1 MVKSFYL
8 SGNRW
13 MLKYADGSEVETTKS
28 PINGYECIGE
38 TMGVYPFEDIPVSY
52 EVFELRPQFSKFSI
66 TIANEFI
73 SDRCPNSFFEIEF
86 PNDSFLE
93 SWWNF
98 DNGLCPI
105 RINNKWGFVNSS
117 FEIEIQPQFDFVG
130 EVHTQKRGCWRPEEF
145 VHCITWEKG
154 TCKVEID
161 GKEAFIN
168 EKGYIL
174 SKYEAAIRLKRKLTV
189 ADIIELCHEML
200 PEQWKSCPWRHPELI
215 HGIGLLAS
223 EEALNCYMSAYGEM
237 HVGKC
242 RAAIMNFPFDIL
254 TGSIE
259 IVDWGCGQGIGSATL
274 IEALQQRELLNWVK
288 KSTLVEPSP
297 NAIHRAICNIS
308 KIVNNN
314 IEIDAI
320 NKFMPTKEVVSGEIL
335 KSIGYKYSNVIH
347 VFSNILD
354 VKAIDLAEVARMV
367 ASSHGNH
374 FILCMGPKNSAA
386 YRIEQFCSVFGEQPY
401 FSQIDSV
408 RYGRTQRTGH
418 PYTCMTRCFMYNG
431 APLDLSR
438 LLSYHDS
445 DEQVFNDYD
454 IQLQWQNKL
463 MSREKARVAYRLQNI
478 LSVDDIMYI
487 DPVINEVTVD
497 FIIVRPNRGLLL
509 LNVFEENLDNCQ
521 LSKDGKEISV
531 LDKNRVVVKTYQS
544 PIELINLCQ
553 ISIKDGIEE
562 LLMSTIESSRNFG
575 LIKKVV
581 VFTANDNNKVRDF
594 FGISSDQINYT
605 YLFGNEFISKKSV
618 SQGLYTQI
626 GLINSSSYFDDAVKR
641 KIAKILSPSWH
652 SYQEGKTGVEP
663 KGAQKKLA
671 VSQKAHQKIS
681 GVAGSGKTH
690 VLAARAVNA
699 MKRTGGDVLVLT
711 FNITLANYLKYRL
724 SEIREDFS
732 WEKID
737 IYPYHQFFR
746 IRASE
751 CQLHVDYGAYDR
763 LSFFYDTPT
772 HKRYSAIFVD
782 EVQDYTTEWLR
793 IVMQNF
799 LLQNGEFVV
808 FGDPKQNVYHRPI
821 DSNGDI
827 RLGVIGGVW
836 NKELST
842 GRRFTN
848 PRLATLAT
856 TFQAKFLSNQPID
869 TISTT
874 TSLDNTLNFQIVTY
888 YNMRGSFTMENLVS
902 KLTEIINNSNNDPKD
917 FVVLASYSKLLQTID
932 SKYRETTGEET
943 EITFVS
949 TEQYERLKEL
959 HKVSDEHPASW
970 KFNRDYEALGRTR
983 KQLFTTDKRC
993 LKLSTI
999 KSFKG
1004 WESPSVIIILDDEY
1018 NTKAACR
1025 RPMEPEM
1032 MYTAITRARESLYII
1047 NIGNETYDKFFKEQ
1061 TI

>member
-1 MVKSFYL
+1 MKPLKRFVQQNNGWAFLFEDGTTEFHPELNSDISAFGKGEFFEDSGYL
-8 SGNRW
+8 SCSW
-13 MLKYADGSEVETTKS
+13 D
-28 PINGYECIGE
+28 
-38 TMGVYPFEDIPVSY
+38 FD
-52 EVFELRPQFSKFSI
+52 
-66 TIANEFI
+66 EFK
-73 SDRCPNSFFEIEF
+73 
-86 PNDSFLE
+86 
-93 SWWNF
+93 
-98 DNGLCPI
+98 LCPI
-105 RINNKWGFVNSS
+105 CQNGKWGFVNKK
-117 FEIEIQPQFDFVG
+117 FEYIIPCKYDFAGLAVKDN
-130 EVHTQKRGCWRPEEF
+130 VWIHCCTHTIYIHHYFWDAYTLSEQEF
-145 VHCITWEKG
+145 EKYPDFH
-154 TCKVEID
+154 E
-161 GKEAFIN
+161 
-168 EKGYIL
+168 
-174 SKYEAAIRLKRKLTV
+174 RLKPFCCPVLLGNKWVQIDENGNEFNFDDINSYKTV
-189 ADIIELCHEML
+189 LNQIKNVSISSIIELCHRLL
-200 PEQWKSCPWRHPELI
+200 PEHWKPCPWRHPELV

-242 RAAIMNFPFDIL
+242 RAAIMNFPFDKL

-288 KSTLVEPSP
+288 KITLVEPSP

-354 VKAIDLAEVARMV
+354 VKAIDLADIARMV

-374 FILCMGPKNSAA
+374 YILCMGPQNSAA
-386 YRIEQFCSVFGEQPY
+386 YRIDQFCSVFGNQEY
-401 FSQIDSV
+401 FSRIDSV

-418 PYTCMTRCFMYNG
+418 PYTCKTRCFKYNG
-431 APLDLSR
+431 APLDLSK
-438 LLSYHDS
+438 LSSYHDS
-445 DEQVFNDYD
+445 GEQVFNDYD
-454 IQLQWQNKL
+454 IQLQWQNGV
-463 MSREKARVAYRLQNI
+463 MSCEKARVAYRLQSI

-487 DPVINEVTVD
+487 DPVINEVAVD

-509 LNVFEENLDNCQ
+509 LNVFEENLNNCQ
-521 LSKDGKEISV
+521 SSKDGKEISV
-531 LDKNRVVVKTYQS
+531 LDGSGAVVKTYQS

-671 VSQKAHQKIS
+671 VSQNAHQKIS

-751 CQLHVDYGAYDR
+751 CQLHVDFGAYDR

-799 LLQNGEFVV
+799 LLPNGEFVV

-1004 WESPSVIIILDDEY
+1004 WESPSVIVILDDEY
-1018 NTKAACR
+1018 NAKAACR
-1025 RPMEPEM
+1025 KPMEPEM

>member
-1 MVKSFYL
+1 MKP
-8 SGNRW
+8 
-13 MLKYADGSEVETTKS
+13 LKKFSYEGESCFFTFMDGTSESLDRFPLDCEV
-28 PINGYECIGE
+28 IGE
-38 TMGVYPFEDIPVSY
+38 HQWYNHVSGVLMAYSTWDFEKYP
-52 EVFELRPQFSKFSI
+52 
-66 TIANEFI
+66 
-73 SDRCPNSFFEIEF
+73 
-86 PNDSFLE
+86 
-93 SWWNF
+93 
-98 DNGLCPI
+98 LCPI
-105 RINNKWGFVNSS
+105 KISGLWGFVNNRL
-117 FEIEIQPQFDFVG
+117 EIQIDCKFDNVG
-130 EVHTQKRGCWRPEEF
+130 VEHFLAHSQNFHEYYWNSSELNDVDENNFPFIKNDIPVAEGFCPVILKGKKYQMNQDGKLFDYKGEAIPVYEEEIKQKRTLT
-145 VHCITWEKG
+145 IT
-154 TCKVEID
+154 
-161 GKEAFIN
+161 
-168 EKGYIL
+168 
-174 SKYEAAIRLKRKLTV
+174 
-189 ADIIELCHEML
+189 DIIDLCHESL
-200 PEQWKSCPWRHPELI
+200 PNQWKSFPWKHPELI

-242 RAAIMNFPFDIL
+242 RAAIMNFPFDKL

-288 KSTLVEPSP
+288 KITLVEPSL
-297 NAIHRAICNIS
+297 NALHRAVCNIS

-320 NKFMPTKEVVSGEIL
+320 NKFMPTKDVVPGDIL
-335 KSIGYKYSNVIH
+335 TSIGYRYSNVIH

-354 VKAIDLAEVARMV
+354 VKSIDLAEVARMV

-374 FILCMGPKNSAA
+374 YILCMGPQNSAA
-386 YRIEQFCSVFGEQPY
+386 FRIEQFCSVFGDQEY
-401 FSQIDSV
+401 FSRIDSV
-408 RYGRTQRTGH
+408 RYGRTQKTGH
-418 PYTCMTRCFMYNG
+418 PYTCKTRCFKYNG
-431 APLDLSR
+431 APLDLSK
-438 LLSYHDS
+438 LSSYHDS
-445 DEQVFNDYD
+445 GEQVFNDYD
-454 IQLQWQNKL
+454 IQLQWQNGV
-463 MSREKARVAYRLQNI
+463 MSREKARVAYRLQSI

-487 DPVINEVTVD
+487 DPVINEVAVD
-497 FIIVRPNRGLLL
+497 FIIVRPNRGILL
-509 LNVFEENLDNCQ
+509 LNVFEENLDNWQ

-531 LDKNRVVVKTYQS
+531 LDENGVVAKKYQS

-581 VFTANDNNKVRDF
+581 VFTANDTNGVKEF
-594 FGISSDQINYT
+594 FGISGEQINYT
-605 YLFGNEFISKKSV
+605 YLLGNEFVSKRNI

-626 GLINSSSYFDDAVKR
+626 GLINTSSYFDDAVKR
-641 KIAKILSPSWH
+641 KIAQLLSPSWH
-652 SYQEGKTGVEP
+652 SYQEGKTGIEP
-663 KGAQKKLA
+663 KGAQREL
-671 VSQKAHQKIS
+671 VISRSTQQKIS

-724 SEIREDFS
+724 SELREDFS

-751 CQLHVDYGAYDR
+751 CQLHVDFDAYNR
-763 LSFFYDTPT
+763 LSFFDNATT
-772 HKRYSAIFVD
+772 QKRYSAIFVD

-799 LLQNGEFVV
+799 LLPDGEFVV
-808 FGDPKQNVYHRPI
+808 FGDPKQNVYHRPL

-827 RLGVIGGVW
+827 RLGVIRSEW
-836 NKELST
+836 NRQLNT

-856 TFQAKFLSNQPID
+856 TFQAQFLSNQPVD
-869 TISTT
+869 TINTAT
-874 TSLDNTLNFQIVTY
+874 GFDNTLNFQIVTY
-888 YNMRGSFTMENLVS
+888 YNMRGTFTMDNLVS
-902 KLTEIINNSNNDPKD
+902 KLTEIIKNSNNETKD

-932 SKYRETTGEET
+932 SKYREMTGEET

-1004 WESPSVIIILDDEY
+1004 WESPSVIVILDDEY
-1018 NTKAACR
+1018 NAKAACR
-1025 RPMEPEM
+1025 KPMEPEM

-1047 NIGNETYDKFFKEQ
+1047 NIANETYDTFFKEQ

>member
-1 MVKSFYL
+1 MQ
-8 SGNRW
+8 
-13 MLKYADGSEVETTKS
+13 
-28 PINGYECIGE
+28 NG
-38 TMGVYPFEDIPVSY
+38 
-52 EVFELRPQFSKFSI
+52 
-66 TIANEFI
+66 
-73 SDRCPNSFFEIEF
+73 
-86 PNDSFLE
+86 
-93 SWWNF
+93 
-98 DNGLCPI
+98 
-105 RINNKWGFVNSS
+105 KWGFVNKK
-117 FEIEIQPQFDFVG
+117 FEYIIPCKYDFAGLAVKDKVWIHCCTHTIYIHHYFWDAYTLLEQEIEKYPDFH
-130 EVHTQKRGCWRPEEF
+130 E
-145 VHCITWEKG
+145 
-154 TCKVEID
+154 
-161 GKEAFIN
+161 
-168 EKGYIL
+168 
-174 SKYEAAIRLKRKLTV
+174 RLKPFCCPVLLGNKWVQIDENGNEFNFDDINTYKTDLNRIKNLNISS
-189 ADIIELCHEML
+189 IIELCHELL
-200 PEQWKSCPWRHPELI
+200 PEQWRPCPWKHPELI

-223 EEALNCYMSAYGEM
+223 EEALDCYMSAYGEM

-242 RAAIMNFPFDIL
+242 RAAIMNFPYDKL

-288 KSTLVEPSP
+288 KITLVEPSP
-297 NAIHRAICNIS
+297 NALHRAVCNIS
-308 KIVNNN
+308 MIVNNN

-320 NKFMPTKEVVSGEIL
+320 NKYMPTKEVVPGEIL

-374 FILCMGPKNSAA
+374 YILCMGPKNSAA
-386 YRIEQFCSVFGEQPY
+386 YRIEQFCSVFGNQEY
-401 FSQIDSV
+401 FSCIDSV
-408 RYGRTQRTGH
+408 RYGRTQRTGRI
-418 PYTCMTRCFMYNG
+418 YTCTTRCFKYNG
-431 APLDLSR
+431 APLDLSK
-438 LLSYHDS
+438 LSSYHDS
-445 DEQVFNDYD
+445 GEQVFNDYD
-454 IQLQWQNKL
+454 IQLQWQNGV

-478 LSVDDIMYI
+478 LSVDDIIYI
-487 DPVINEVTVD
+487 DPVINEVAVD

-531 LDKNRVVVKTYQS
+531 IDDNGVATKTYQS
-544 PIELINLCQ
+544 PIELINVCQ
-553 ISIKDGIEE
+553 TSIKDGIEE

-594 FGISSDQINYT
+594 FGISSEQINYT
-605 YLFGNEFISKKSV
+605 YLFGNEFISKKNV
-618 SQGLYTQI
+618 SQELYTQI
-626 GLINSSSYFDDAVKR
+626 GLINTSSYFDDVVKR

-652 SYQEGKTGVEP
+652 SYQEGKTGIEP
-663 KGAQKKLA
+663 KGAQREL
-671 VSQKAHQKIS
+671 VISRSTQQKIS

-711 FNITLANYLKYRL
+711 FNITLANYIKYRL

-751 CQLHVDYGAYDR
+751 CQLHVDFGAYDR
-763 LSFFYDTPT
+763 LSFFDDTPT

-856 TFQAKFLSNQPID
+856 TFQAKFLSKQPVD

-874 TSLDNTLNFQIVTY
+874 TGFDNTLNFQIVTY
-888 YNMRGSFTMENLVS
+888 YNMRDSFTMENLVS

-970 KFNRDYEALGRTR
+970 KINRDYEALGRTR

-993 LKLSTI
+993 LKFSTI

-1018 NTKAACR
+1018 NAKAACR

-1047 NIGNETYDKFFKEQ
+1047 NIGNDTYDKFFKEQ

>member
-1 MVKSFYL
+1 MSEYGEKL
-8 SGNRW
+8 S
-13 MLKYADGSEVETTKS
+13 
-28 PINGYECIGE
+28 
-38 TMGVYPFEDIPVSY
+38 
-52 EVFELRPQFSKFSI
+52 FSKCR
-66 TIANEFI
+66 N
-73 SDRCPNSFFEIEF
+73 
-86 PNDSFLE
+86 
-93 SWWNF
+93 
-98 DNGLCPI
+98 
-105 RINNKWGFVNSS
+105 IN
-117 FEIEIQPQFDFVG
+117 
-130 EVHTQKRGCWRPEEF
+130 
-145 VHCITWEKG
+145 
-154 TCKVEID
+154 
-161 GKEAFIN
+161 
-168 EKGYIL
+168 
-174 SKYEAAIRLKRKLTV
+174 
-189 ADIIELCHEML
+189 DIIEWCHGQL
-200 PEQWKSCPWRHPELI
+200 PELWKSCPWKHPELI

-242 RAAIMNFPFDIL
+242 RAAMMNFPFDKL

-274 IEALQQRELLNWVK
+274 IETLQQRDFLSWVK
-288 KSTLVEPSP
+288 RITLVEPSQ
-297 NAIHRAICNIS
+297 NALQRAVCNIS
-308 KIVNNN
+308 MVVNNN

-320 NKFMPTKEVVSGEIL
+320 NKFMPTDESVPGEIL
-335 KSIGYKYSNVIH
+335 TSIGYRYSNVIH
-347 VFSNILD
+347 IFSNILD
-354 VKAIDLAEVARMV
+354 VKAIDLVAVARMV

-374 FILCMGPKNSAA
+374 FILCLGPKNGAA
-386 YRIEQFCSVFGEQPY
+386 YRIEQFCSVFGEQEF

-408 RYGRTQRTGH
+408 RYGRTTRTGH
-418 PYTCMTRCFMYNG
+418 PYTCFTRCFAYNG
-431 APLDLSR
+431 SPLDFSR
-438 LLSYHDS
+438 LSSFKDSGQGSY
-445 DEQVFNDYD
+445 NDYD
-454 IQLQWQNKL
+454 LRLQIQNNVFSPQKG
-463 MSREKARVAYRLQNI
+463 RVAFRLQNI

-487 DPVINEVTVD
+487 DPVVNEVAVD
-497 FIIVRPNRGLLL
+497 FIIVRPNKGVLLVNL
-509 LNVFEENLDNCQ
+509 FEHNLNDCT
-521 LSKDGKEISV
+521 LSEDEKEITFEK
-531 LDKNRVVVKTYQS
+531 LEDQIGKITYQS
-544 PIELINLCQ
+544 PIDLISLCQ
-553 ISIKDGIEE
+553 TSIKDGIEE
-562 LLMSTIESSRNFG
+562 LLMSTIESAKNFG

-581 VFTANDNNKVRDF
+581 IFTENSTDEVKAF
-594 FGISSDQINYT
+594 FDAKKDYINYT
-605 YLFGNEFISKKSV
+605 YLYGSEFITDKEVSKK
-618 SQGLYTQI
+618 LYDKI
-626 GLINSSSYFDDAVKR
+626 GFLYNSPFFDDVVKR
-641 KIAKILSPSWH
+641 KLASIISPSWH
-652 SYQEGKTGVEP
+652 SYQEGKPGIEP
-663 KGAQKKLA
+663 KGAQKKLV
-671 VSQKAHQKIS
+671 VSQNAHQKIS

-711 FNITLANYLKYRL
+711 FNITLANYLKFRL

-751 CQLHVDYGAYDR
+751 CQLHVDFGAYDR
-763 LSFFYDTPT
+763 LSFFEDASIQK
-772 HKRYSAIFVD
+772 HYSAIFVD

-799 LLQNGEFVV
+799 LLPNGEFVV

-856 TFQAKFLSNQPID
+856 TFQAKFLSNQPVD

-874 TSLDNTLNFQIVTY
+874 TGFNNTLNFQIVTY
-888 YNMRGSFTMENLVS
+888 FNMRGSFTMENLVS

-932 SKYRETTGEET
+932 SKYRETTGEKT

-1018 NTKAACR
+1018 NAKAACR
-1025 RPMEPEM
+1025 KPMEPEM

-1047 NIGNETYDKFFKEQ
+1047 NIGNETYDKFFIEQ

>member
-1 MVKSFYL
+1 MKPLKRFVQQNNGWAFLFEDGTTEFHPELNSDISAFGKGEFFEDSGYL
-8 SGNRW
+8 SCSW
-13 MLKYADGSEVETTKS
+13 D
-28 PINGYECIGE
+28 
-38 TMGVYPFEDIPVSY
+38 FD
-52 EVFELRPQFSKFSI
+52 
-66 TIANEFI
+66 EFK
-73 SDRCPNSFFEIEF
+73 
-86 PNDSFLE
+86 
-93 SWWNF
+93 
-98 DNGLCPI
+98 LCPI
-105 RINNKWGFVNSS
+105 CQNGKWGFVNKK
-117 FEIEIQPQFDFVG
+117 FEYIIPCKYDFAGLAVKDN
-130 EVHTQKRGCWRPEEF
+130 VWIHCCTHTIYIHHYFWDAYTLSEQEF
-145 VHCITWEKG
+145 EKYPDFH
-154 TCKVEID
+154 E
-161 GKEAFIN
+161 
-168 EKGYIL
+168 
-174 SKYEAAIRLKRKLTV
+174 RLKPFCCPVLLGNKWVQIDENGNEFNFDDINSYKTV
-189 ADIIELCHEML
+189 LNQIKNVSISSIIELCHRLL
-200 PEQWKSCPWRHPELI
+200 PEHWKPCPWRHPELV

-242 RAAIMNFPFDIL
+242 RAAIMNFPFDKL

-288 KSTLVEPSP
+288 KITLVEPSP

-354 VKAIDLAEVARMV
+354 VKAIDLADIARMV

-374 FILCMGPKNSAA
+374 YILCMGPQNSAA
-386 YRIEQFCSVFGEQPY
+386 YRIDQFCSVFGNQEY
-401 FSQIDSV
+401 FSRIDSV
-408 RYGRTQRTGH
+408 KYGRTQRTGH
-418 PYTCMTRCFMYNG
+418 PYTCKTRCFKYNG
-431 APLDLSR
+431 APLDLSK
-438 LLSYHDS
+438 LSSYYDS
-445 DEQVFNDYD
+445 GEQVFNDYD
-454 IQLQWQNKL
+454 IQLQWQNGV
-463 MSREKARVAYRLQNI
+463 MSCEKARVAYRLQSI
-478 LSVDDIMYI
+478 LFVDDIMYI
-487 DPVINEVTVD
+487 DPVINEVAVD

-509 LNVFEENLDNCQ
+509 LNVFEENLNNCQ
-521 LSKDGKEISV
+521 SSKDGKEISV
-531 LDKNRVVVKTYQS
+531 LDGSGAVVKTYQS

-671 VSQKAHQKIS
+671 VSQNAHQKIS

-751 CQLHVDYGAYDR
+751 CQLHVDFGAYDR

-799 LLQNGEFVV
+799 LLPNGEFVV

-888 YNMRGSFTMENLVS
+888 YNIRGSFTMENLVS

-1004 WESPSVIIILDDEY
+1004 WESPSVIVILDDEY
-1018 NTKAACR
+1018 NAKAACR
-1025 RPMEPEM
+1025 KPMEPEM

>member
-1 MVKSFYL
+1 MS
-8 SGNRW
+8 
-13 MLKYADGSEVETTKS
+13 KYAEY
-28 PINGYECIGE
+28 IN
-38 TMGVYPFEDIPVSY
+38 
-52 EVFELRPQFSKFSI
+52 R
-66 TIANEFI
+66 
-73 SDRCPNSFFEIEF
+73 
-86 PNDSFLE
+86 
-93 SWWNF
+93 
-98 DNGLCPI
+98 
-105 RINNKWGFVNSS
+105 SS
-117 FEIEIQPQFDFVG
+117 C
-130 EVHTQKRGCWRPEEF
+130 RS
-145 VHCITWEKG
+145 
-154 TCKVEID
+154 
-161 GKEAFIN
+161 IN
-168 EKGYIL
+168 E
-174 SKYEAAIRLKRKLTV
+174 
-189 ADIIELCHEML
+189 IIDLCHEMI
-200 PEQWKSCPWRHPELI
+200 PEQWKSCPWRYPELI

-223 EEALNCYMSAYGEM
+223 EDALNCYMSAYGEM
-237 HVGKC
+237 HVSKC
-242 RAAIMNFPFDIL
+242 RATIMNFPFDKL

-288 KSTLVEPSP
+288 KITLVEPSP

-386 YRIEQFCSVFGEQPY
+386 YRIEQFCSVFGDQEY
-401 FSQIDSV
+401 FSRIDSV

-418 PYTCMTRCFMYNG
+418 IFTCMTRCFIYNG

-438 LLSYHDS
+438 LSLYHDS
-445 DEQVFNDYD
+445 GEQVFNDYD
-454 IQLQWQNKL
+454 IQLQWQNGVI
-463 MSREKARVAYRLQNI
+463 SREKARIAYRLQNI

-487 DPVINEVTVD
+487 DPVINEVAVD

-509 LNVFEENLDNCQ
+509 LNVFEENLDNCH
-521 LSKDGKEISV
+521 
-531 LDKNRVVVKTYQS
+531 LDENGVVVKTYQS

-562 LLMSTIESSRNFG
+562 LLISTIESRRNFG

-581 VFTANDNNKVRDF
+581 VFTANDNNKVKDF
-594 FGISSDQINYT
+594 FGISGEHVNYT
-605 YLFGNEFISKKSV
+605 YLFGDEFVSRKEV

-626 GLINSSSYFDDAVKR
+626 GLLNTSTYFDDAVKR

-652 SYQEGKTGVEP
+652 SYQEGKTGNEP
-663 KGAQKKLA
+663 KGAQREL
-671 VSQKAHQKIS
+671 VISRITQQKIS

-690 VLAARAVNA
+690 VLVARAVNA

-724 SEIREDFS
+724 SELREDFS

-751 CQLHVDYGAYDR
+751 CQLHVDFGAYDR
-763 LSFFYDTPT
+763 LSFFEGATS

-799 LLQNGEFVV
+799 LLPDGEFVV

-827 RLGVIGGVW
+827 RLGVIRSEW
-836 NKELST
+836 NRQLST

-856 TFQAKFLSNQPID
+856 TFQTLFLSNQPVD
-869 TISTT
+869 TINTAT
-874 TSLDNTLNFQIVTY
+874 GFENTLNFQIVSY
-888 YNMRGSFTMENLVS
+888 YNMIGAFTIEKLVS
-902 KLTEIINNSNNDPKD
+902 KIIEIFKNSNNDPKN

-932 SKYRETTGEET
+932 SKYRETTGEKT

-959 HKVSDEHPASW
+959 HNVSDEHPASW

-1018 NTKAACR
+1018 NAKAACR
-1025 RPMEPEM
+1025 KPMEPEM

>member
-1 MVKSFYL
+1 MKPLKRFVQQNNGWAFLFEDGTTEFHPELNSDISAFGKGEFFEDSGYL
-8 SGNRW
+8 SCSW
-13 MLKYADGSEVETTKS
+13 D
-28 PINGYECIGE
+28 
-38 TMGVYPFEDIPVSY
+38 FD
-52 EVFELRPQFSKFSI
+52 
-66 TIANEFI
+66 EFK
-73 SDRCPNSFFEIEF
+73 
-86 PNDSFLE
+86 
-93 SWWNF
+93 
-98 DNGLCPI
+98 LCPI
-105 RINNKWGFVNSS
+105 CQNGKWGFVNKK
-117 FEIEIQPQFDFVG
+117 FEYIIPCKYDFAGLAVKDN
-130 EVHTQKRGCWRPEEF
+130 VWIHCCTHTIYIHHYFWDAYTLSEQEF
-145 VHCITWEKG
+145 EKYPDFH
-154 TCKVEID
+154 E
-161 GKEAFIN
+161 
-168 EKGYIL
+168 
-174 SKYEAAIRLKRKLTV
+174 RLKPFCCPVLLGNKWVQIDENGNEFNFDDINSYKTV
-189 ADIIELCHEML
+189 LNQIKNVSISSIIELCHRLL
-200 PEQWKSCPWRHPELI
+200 PEHWKPCPWRHPELV

-242 RAAIMNFPFDIL
+242 RAAIMNFPFDKL

-288 KSTLVEPSP
+288 KITLVEPSP

-354 VKAIDLAEVARMV
+354 VKAIDLADIARMV

-374 FILCMGPKNSAA
+374 YIICMGPQNSAA
-386 YRIEQFCSVFGEQPY
+386 YRIDQFCSVFGNQEY
-401 FSQIDSV
+401 FSRIDSV

-418 PYTCMTRCFMYNG
+418 PYTCKTRCFKYNG
-431 APLDLSR
+431 APLDLSK
-438 LLSYHDS
+438 LSSYHDS
-445 DEQVFNDYD
+445 GEQVFNDYD
-454 IQLQWQNKL
+454 IQLQWQNGV
-463 MSREKARVAYRLQNI
+463 MSREKARVAYRLQSI
-478 LSVDDIMYI
+478 LSVDDILYI
-487 DPVINEVTVD
+487 DPVINEVAVD

-509 LNVFEENLDNCQ
+509 LNVFEDNLDYCQ

-531 LDKNRVVVKTYQS
+531 IDDNRVATKTYQS
-544 PIELINLCQ
+544 PIELISLCQ
-553 ISIKDGIEE
+553 TSIKDGIEE

-581 VFTANDNNKVRDF
+581 IFTANDNNRVRDF
-594 FGISSDQINYT
+594 FGISDEHINYT
-605 YLFGNEFISKKSV
+605 YLLGNEFVSKKDV
-618 SQGLYTQI
+618 SQGLYIQI
-626 GLINSSSYFDDAVKR
+626 GLINTSSYFDDAVKR
-641 KIAKILSPSWH
+641 KIAKLLSPSWH
-652 SYQEGKTGVEP
+652 SYQEGKTGIEP
-663 KGAQKKLA
+663 KGAQRELVISK
-671 VSQKAHQKIS
+671 STQQKIS

-751 CQLHVDYGAYDR
+751 CQLHVDLGAYNR
-763 LSFFYDTPT
+763 ISFFENATI

-799 LLQNGEFVV
+799 LLPDGEFVV

-827 RLGVIGGVW
+827 RLGVIRSEW
-836 NKELST
+836 NRQLST

-848 PRLATLAT
+848 PRLALLAT
-856 TFQAKFLSNQPID
+856 SFQAKFLSNQPVD

-874 TSLDNTLNFQIVTY
+874 TGFDNTLNFQIVTY
-888 YNMRGSFTMENLVS
+888 YNMRSSFTMDNLIS
-902 KLTEIINNSNNDPKD
+902 KLKEIMTNSNNDPKD
-917 FVVLASYSKLLQTID
+917 FVILASYSKLLQTID

-949 TEQYERLKEL
+949 KEQYERLKEL

-1018 NTKAACR
+1018 NAKAACR

-1061 TI
+1061 AT

>member
-1 MVKSFYL
+1 MKPLKRFVQQNNGWAFLFEDGTTEFHPELNLDISAFGKGEFFEDSGYL
-8 SGNRW
+8 SCSW
-13 MLKYADGSEVETTKS
+13 D
-28 PINGYECIGE
+28 
-38 TMGVYPFEDIPVSY
+38 FD
-52 EVFELRPQFSKFSI
+52 
-66 TIANEFI
+66 EFK
-73 SDRCPNSFFEIEF
+73 
-86 PNDSFLE
+86 
-93 SWWNF
+93 
-98 DNGLCPI
+98 LCPI
-105 RINNKWGFVNSS
+105 CQNGKWGFVNKK
-117 FEIEIQPQFDFVG
+117 FEYIIPCKYDFAGLAVKDN
-130 EVHTQKRGCWRPEEF
+130 VWIHCCTHTIYIHHYFWDAYTLSEQEF
-145 VHCITWEKG
+145 EKYPDFH
-154 TCKVEID
+154 E
-161 GKEAFIN
+161 
-168 EKGYIL
+168 
-174 SKYEAAIRLKRKLTV
+174 RLKPFCCPVLLGNKWVQIDENGNEFNFDDINSYKTALNQIKSV
-189 ADIIELCHEML
+189 SISSIIELCHRLL
-200 PEQWKSCPWRHPELI
+200 PEHWNPCPWRHPELI

-242 RAAIMNFPFDIL
+242 RAAIMNFPFDKL

-288 KSTLVEPSP
+288 KITLVEPSP

-354 VKAIDLAEVARMV
+354 VKAIDLADIARMV

-374 FILCMGPKNSAA
+374 YILCMGPQNSAA
-386 YRIEQFCSVFGEQPY
+386 YRIDQFCSVFGNQEY
-401 FSQIDSV
+401 FSRIDSV

-418 PYTCMTRCFMYNG
+418 PYTCKTRCFKYNG
-431 APLDLSR
+431 APLDLSK
-438 LLSYHDS
+438 LSSYHDS
-445 DEQVFNDYD
+445 GEQVFNDYD
-454 IQLQWQNKL
+454 IQLQWQNGV
-463 MSREKARVAYRLQNI
+463 MSCEKARVAYRLQSI

-487 DPVINEVTVD
+487 DPVINEVAVD

-509 LNVFEENLDNCQ
+509 LNVFEENLNNCQ
-521 LSKDGKEISV
+521 SSKDGKEISV
-531 LDKNRVVVKTYQS
+531 LDGSGAVVKTYQS

-671 VSQKAHQKIS
+671 VSQNAHQKIS

-746 IRASE
+746 IRASG
-751 CQLHVDYGAYDR
+751 CQLHVDFGAYDR

-799 LLQNGEFVV
+799 LLPNGEFVV

-1004 WESPSVIIILDDEY
+1004 WESPSVIVILDDEY
-1018 NTKAACR
+1018 NAKAACR
-1025 RPMEPEM
+1025 KPMEPEM

>member
-1 MVKSFYL
+1 MKPLKRFVQQNNGWAFLFEDGTTEFHPELNSDISAFGKGEFFEDSGYL
-8 SGNRW
+8 SCSW
-13 MLKYADGSEVETTKS
+13 D
-28 PINGYECIGE
+28 
-38 TMGVYPFEDIPVSY
+38 FD
-52 EVFELRPQFSKFSI
+52 
-66 TIANEFI
+66 EFK
-73 SDRCPNSFFEIEF
+73 
-86 PNDSFLE
+86 
-93 SWWNF
+93 
-98 DNGLCPI
+98 LCPI
-105 RINNKWGFVNSS
+105 CQNGKWGFVNKK
-117 FEIEIQPQFDFVG
+117 FEYIIPCKYDFAGLAVKDN
-130 EVHTQKRGCWRPEEF
+130 VWIHCCTHTIYIHHYFW
-145 VHCITWEKG
+145 
-154 TCKVEID
+154 D
-161 GKEAFIN
+161 A
-168 EKGYIL
+168 YIL
-174 SKYEAAIRLKRKLTV
+174 SEQEFEKYPDFHERLKPFCCPVLLGNKWVQIDENGNEFNFDDINSYKTALNQIKNV
-189 ADIIELCHEML
+189 SISSIIELCHRLL
-200 PEQWKSCPWRHPELI
+200 PEHWKPCPWRHPELV

-242 RAAIMNFPFDIL
+242 RAAIMNFPFDKL

-288 KSTLVEPSP
+288 KITLVEPSP

-320 NKFMPTKEVVSGEIL
+320 NKFMPTKEDVPGEIL

-386 YRIEQFCSVFGEQPY
+386 YRIEQFCSVFGEQDY

-408 RYGRTQRTGH
+408 RYGRTTRTGH

-431 APLDLSR
+431 APLDLSK
-438 LLSYHDS
+438 LSSYHDS
-445 DEQVFNDYD
+445 GEQVFNDYD
-454 IQLQWQNKL
+454 IQLQWQNGV
-463 MSREKARVAYRLQNI
+463 MSREKARVAYRLQSI

-487 DPVINEVTVD
+487 DPVINEVAVD
-497 FIIVRPNRGLLL
+497 FIIVRPNRGMLL
-509 LNVFEENLDNCQ
+509 LNVFEDNLNNCQ
-521 LSKDGKEISV
+521 SSKDGKEISV
-531 LDKNRVVVKTYQS
+531 LDGSGAVVKTYQS

-562 LLMSTIESSRNFG
+562 LLVSTIESSKNFG

-581 VFTANDNNKVRDF
+581 VFTANDNNKIREF
-594 FGISSDQINYT
+594 FGISSEQINYT
-605 YLFGNEFISKKSV
+605 YLFGNEFFSKKV
-618 SQGLYTQI
+618 ISQGLYTQI
-626 GLINSSSYFDDAVKR
+626 GLINTSSYFDDAVKR

-652 SYQEGKTGVEP
+652 SYQEGKAGIEP
-663 KGAQKKLA
+663 KGAQKKLV
-671 VSQKAHQKIS
+671 VSQSAHQKIS

-751 CQLHVDYGAYDR
+751 CQLHVDFGAYDR
-763 LSFFYDTPT
+763 LSFFEDASIQK
-772 HKRYSAIFVD
+772 HYSAIFVD

-799 LLQNGEFVV
+799 LLPNGEFVV

-874 TSLDNTLNFQIVTY
+874 TGFDNTLNFQIVTY
-888 YNMRGSFTMENLVS
+888 YNMRGSFTMDNLVS
-902 KLTEIINNSNNDPKD
+902 KLIEIINNSNNDPKD

-932 SKYRETTGEET
+932 SKYRETTEEET

-949 TEQYERLKEL
+949 SEQYERLKEL

-1018 NTKAACR
+1018 NAKDACR
-1025 RPMEPEM
+1025 KPMEPEM
-1032 MYTAITRARESLYII
+1032 MYSAITRARESLYIV

>member
-1 MVKSFYL
+1 MKPLKRFVQQNNGWAFLFEDGTTEFHPELNSDISAFGKGEFFEDSGYL
-8 SGNRW
+8 SCSW
-13 MLKYADGSEVETTKS
+13 D
-28 PINGYECIGE
+28 
-38 TMGVYPFEDIPVSY
+38 FD
-52 EVFELRPQFSKFSI
+52 
-66 TIANEFI
+66 EFK
-73 SDRCPNSFFEIEF
+73 
-86 PNDSFLE
+86 
-93 SWWNF
+93 
-98 DNGLCPI
+98 LCPI
-105 RINNKWGFVNSS
+105 CQNGKWGFVNKK
-117 FEIEIQPQFDFVG
+117 FEYIIPCKYDFAGLAVKDN
-130 EVHTQKRGCWRPEEF
+130 VWIHCCTHTIYIHHYFWDAYTLSEQEF
-145 VHCITWEKG
+145 EKYPDFH
-154 TCKVEID
+154 E
-161 GKEAFIN
+161 
-168 EKGYIL
+168 
-174 SKYEAAIRLKRKLTV
+174 RLKPFCCPVLLGNKWVQIDENGNEFNFDDINSYKTV
-189 ADIIELCHEML
+189 LNQIKNVSISSIIELCHRLL
-200 PEQWKSCPWRHPELI
+200 PEHWKPCPWRHPELV

-242 RAAIMNFPFDIL
+242 RAAIMNFPFDKL

-288 KSTLVEPSP
+288 KITLVEPSP

-354 VKAIDLAEVARMV
+354 VKAIDLADIARMV

-374 FILCMGPKNSAA
+374 YILCMGPQNSAA
-386 YRIEQFCSVFGEQPY
+386 YRIDQFCSVFGNQEY
-401 FSQIDSV
+401 FSRIDSV

-418 PYTCMTRCFMYNG
+418 PYTCKTRCFKYNG
-431 APLDLSR
+431 APLDLSK
-438 LLSYHDS
+438 LSSYHDS
-445 DEQVFNDYD
+445 GEQVFNDYD
-454 IQLQWQNKL
+454 IQLQWQNGV
-463 MSREKARVAYRLQNI
+463 MSCEKARVAYRLQSI

-487 DPVINEVTVD
+487 DPVINEVAVD

-509 LNVFEENLDNCQ
+509 LNVFEENLNNCQ
-521 LSKDGKEISV
+521 SSKDGKEISV
-531 LDKNRVVVKTYQS
+531 MDGSGAVVKTYQS

-671 VSQKAHQKIS
+671 VSQNAHQKIS

-751 CQLHVDYGAYDR
+751 CQLHVDFGAYDR

-799 LLQNGEFVV
+799 LLPNGEFVV

-1004 WESPSVIIILDDEY
+1004 WESPSVIVILDDEY
-1018 NTKAACR
+1018 NAKAACR
-1025 RPMEPEM
+1025 KPMEPEM

>member
-1 MVKSFYL
+1 MKPLKRFVQQNNGWAFLFEDGTTEFHPELNSDISAFGKGEFFEDSGYL
-8 SGNRW
+8 SCSW
-13 MLKYADGSEVETTKS
+13 D
-28 PINGYECIGE
+28 
-38 TMGVYPFEDIPVSY
+38 FD
-52 EVFELRPQFSKFSI
+52 
-66 TIANEFI
+66 EFK
-73 SDRCPNSFFEIEF
+73 
-86 PNDSFLE
+86 
-93 SWWNF
+93 
-98 DNGLCPI
+98 LCPI
-105 RINNKWGFVNSS
+105 CQNGKWGFVNKK
-117 FEIEIQPQFDFVG
+117 FEYIIPCKYDFAGLAVKDN
-130 EVHTQKRGCWRPEEF
+130 VWIHCCTHTIYIHHYFWDAYTLSEQEF
-145 VHCITWEKG
+145 EKYPDFH
-154 TCKVEID
+154 E
-161 GKEAFIN
+161 
-168 EKGYIL
+168 
-174 SKYEAAIRLKRKLTV
+174 RLKPFCCPVLLGNKWVQIDENGNEFNFDDINSYKTV
-189 ADIIELCHEML
+189 LNQIKNVSISSIIELCHRLL
-200 PEQWKSCPWRHPELI
+200 PEHWKPCPWRHPELV

-242 RAAIMNFPFDIL
+242 RAAIMNFPFDKL

-288 KSTLVEPSP
+288 KITLVEPSP

-354 VKAIDLAEVARMV
+354 VKAIDLADIARMV

-374 FILCMGPKNSAA
+374 YILCMGPQNSAA
-386 YRIEQFCSVFGEQPY
+386 YRIDQFCSVFGNQEY
-401 FSQIDSV
+401 FSRIDSV

-418 PYTCMTRCFMYNG
+418 PYTCKTRCFKYNG
-431 APLDLSR
+431 APLDLSK
-438 LLSYHDS
+438 LSSYHDS
-445 DEQVFNDYD
+445 GEQVFNDYD
-454 IQLQWQNKL
+454 IQLQWQNGV
-463 MSREKARVAYRLQNI
+463 MSCEKARVAYRLQSI

-487 DPVINEVTVD
+487 DPVINEVAVD

-509 LNVFEENLDNCQ
+509 LNVFEENLNNCQ
-521 LSKDGKEISV
+521 SSKDGKEISV
-531 LDKNRVVVKTYQS
+531 LDGSGAVVKTYQS

-594 FGISSDQINYT
+594 YGISSDQINYT

-671 VSQKAHQKIS
+671 VSQNAHQKIS

-732 WEKID
+732 WEEID

-751 CQLHVDYGAYDR
+751 CQLHVDFGAYDR

-799 LLQNGEFVV
+799 LLPNGEFVV

-869 TISTT
+869 TICTT

-1004 WESPSVIIILDDEY
+1004 WESPSVIVILDDEY
-1018 NTKAACR
+1018 NAKAACR
-1025 RPMEPEM
+1025 KPMEPEM

>member
-1 MVKSFYL
+1 MERNDNWKIKMS
-8 SGNRW
+8 
-13 MLKYADGSEVETTKS
+13 KYADYL
-28 PINGYECIGE
+28 N
-38 TMGVYPFEDIPVSY
+38 
-52 EVFELRPQFSKFSI
+52 R
-66 TIANEFI
+66 
-73 SDRCPNSFFEIEF
+73 
-86 PNDSFLE
+86 
-93 SWWNF
+93 
-98 DNGLCPI
+98 
-105 RINNKWGFVNSS
+105 SS
-117 FEIEIQPQFDFVG
+117 C
-130 EVHTQKRGCWRPEEF
+130 RS
-145 VHCITWEKG
+145 
-154 TCKVEID
+154 
-161 GKEAFIN
+161 IN
-168 EKGYIL
+168 E
-174 SKYEAAIRLKRKLTV
+174 
-189 ADIIELCHEML
+189 IIDLCHEML
-200 PEQWKSCPWRHPELI
+200 PEQWKACPWRHPELI

-242 RAAIMNFPFDIL
+242 RAAIMNFPFDKL

-274 IEALQQRELLNWVK
+274 IVALQQRELLNWVK
-288 KSTLVEPSP
+288 KITLVEPSP
-297 NAIHRAICNIS
+297 NALHRAVCNIS
-308 KIVNNN
+308 MIVNNN

-335 KSIGYKYSNVIH
+335 ASIGYRYSNVIH

-354 VKAIDLAEVARMV
+354 VKAIDLAEMARMV

-386 YRIEQFCSVFGEQPY
+386 YRIEKFCSVFGEQPY

-445 DEQVFNDYD
+445 GEQVFNDYD
-454 IQLQWQNKL
+454 IQLQWQNKV

-487 DPVINEVTVD
+487 DPVINEVAVD

-509 LNVFEENLDNCQ
+509 LNVFEENLNDCQ

-531 LDKNRVVVKTYQS
+531 IDENGVVVKTYQS

-581 VFTANDNNKVRDF
+581 VFTANDNNKVRNF
-594 FGISSDQINYT
+594 FGISSEQINYT
-605 YLFGNEFISKKSV
+605 YLFGNEFVSKNSV
-618 SQGLYTQI
+618 SQGLYIQI
-626 GLINSSSYFDDAVKR
+626 GLTNTSSYFDDVVKR

-652 SYQEGKTGVEP
+652 SYQEGKTGIEP
-663 KGAQKKLA
+663 KGAQREL
-671 VSQKAHQKIS
+671 VISRSTQQKIS

-690 VLAARAVNA
+690 VLASRAVNA

-711 FNITLANYLKYRL
+711 FNITLSNYLKYRL

-751 CQLHVDYGAYDR
+751 CQLHVDFGAYDR
-763 LSFFYDTPT
+763 LSFFEDATI

-799 LLQNGEFVV
+799 LLPNGEFVV

-827 RLGVIGGVW
+827 RLGVIRSEW
-836 NKELST
+836 NRQLST

-856 TFQAKFLSNQPID
+856 TFQTKFLSNQPVD
-869 TISTT
+869 TINKATGF
-874 TSLDNTLNFQIVTY
+874 DNTLNFQIVTY
-888 YNMRGSFTMENLVS
+888 YNMRGSFSMENLVS

-1018 NTKAACR
+1018 NAKAACR

>member
-1 MVKSFYL
+1 M
-8 SGNRW
+8 
-13 MLKYADGSEVETTKS
+13 SEYGDRLNHS
-28 PINGYECIGE
+28 QCRNIN
-38 TMGVYPFEDIPVSY
+38 
-52 EVFELRPQFSKFSI
+52 
-66 TIANEFI
+66 
-73 SDRCPNSFFEIEF
+73 
-86 PNDSFLE
+86 
-93 SWWNF
+93 
-98 DNGLCPI
+98 
-105 RINNKWGFVNSS
+105 
-117 FEIEIQPQFDFVG
+117 
-130 EVHTQKRGCWRPEEF
+130 
-145 VHCITWEKG
+145 
-154 TCKVEID
+154 
-161 GKEAFIN
+161 
-168 EKGYIL
+168 
-174 SKYEAAIRLKRKLTV
+174 
-189 ADIIELCHEML
+189 DIIEWCHKLL

-223 EEALNCYMSAYGEM
+223 EEALNCYMSAYGDM

-242 RAAIMNFPFDIL
+242 RAAIMNFPLNKL

-274 IEALQQRELLNWVK
+274 IEALQQRNLLNWVK
-288 KSTLVEPSP
+288 KITLVEPSS
-297 NAIHRAICNIS
+297 NALQRAVCNIS

-320 NKFMPTKEVVSGEIL
+320 NKFMPTSETVPGEIL
-335 KSIGYKYSNVIH
+335 TSIGYRYSNVIH
-347 VFSNILD
+347 IFSNILD
-354 VKAIDLAEVARMV
+354 VKSIDLAMVARMV

-374 FILCMGPKNSAA
+374 FVLCMGPQNSAA
-386 YRIEQFCSVFGEQPY
+386 FRIEQFCSVFCEQDY
-401 FSQIDSV
+401 FSRIDSV

-418 PYTCMTRCFMYNG
+418 PYTCKTRCFIYNG

-438 LLSYHDS
+438 LSFYHDS
-445 DEQVFNDYD
+445 GEEVFNDYD
-454 IQLQWQNKL
+454 IQLQWQNKV

-478 LSVDDIMYI
+478 MSVDDIMYI
-487 DPVINEVTVD
+487 DPVINEVAVD
-497 FIIVRPNRGLLL
+497 FIILRPNKGLLL
-509 LNVFEENLDNCQ
+509 LNVFEENLNVCQ
-521 LSKDGKEISV
+521 LTKDGKEITV
-531 LDKNRVVVKTYQS
+531 LDESEKPAKTYQS

-553 ISIKDGIEE
+553 TSIKDGIEE

-581 VFTANDNNKVRDF
+581 VFTSNDNNKVKDF
-594 FGISSDQINYT
+594 FGISGEHVNYT
-605 YLFGNEFISKKSV
+605 YLYGSEFISNKII
-618 SQGLYTQI
+618 SQGLYNQI
-626 GLINSSSYFDDAVKR
+626 GLTNTSSYFDDVVKH

-652 SYQEGKTGVEP
+652 SYQEGKAGIEP
-663 KGAQKKLA
+663 KGAQRELA
-671 VSQKAHQKIS
+671 ISRSTQQKIS

-690 VLAARAVNA
+690 VLATRAVNA

-724 SEIREDFS
+724 SELREDFS

-751 CQLHVDYGAYDR
+751 CQLHVDFDAYDR
-763 LSFFYDTPT
+763 LSFFDNVTV

-799 LLQNGEFVV
+799 LLPNGEFVV

-827 RLGVIGGVW
+827 RLGVIRSEW
-836 NKELST
+836 NRQLST

-848 PRLATLAT
+848 PRLANLAT
-856 TFQAKFLSNQPID
+856 AFQAKFLSNQPID
-869 TISTT
+869 TINTT
-874 TSLDNTLNFQIVTY
+874 NGFDNTLNFQIVTY
-888 YNMRGSFTMENLVS
+888 YNMRSSFTMDNLVL
-902 KLTEIINNSNNDPKD
+902 KLIEIIKNSNNEPKN

-932 SKYRETTGEET
+932 SKYREMTGKET

-949 TEQYERLKEL
+949 TEQYERLKQL
-959 HKVSDEHPASW
+959 HNVKDEHPASW

-1004 WESPSVIIILDDEY
+1004 WESPSVIVILDDEY
-1018 NTKAACR
+1018 NSKAGSYT
-1025 RPMEPEM
+1025 PMEPEM
-1032 MYTAITRARESLYII
+1032 MYTAITRARENLYII
-1047 NIGNETYDKFFKEQ
+1047 NIGNETYNKFFKEQ
-1061 TI
+1061 TR

>member
-1 MVKSFYL
+1 MSEYGDRL
-8 SGNRW
+8 SRLRCRN
-13 MLKYADGSEVETTKS
+13 
-28 PINGYECIGE
+28 IN
-38 TMGVYPFEDIPVSY
+38 
-52 EVFELRPQFSKFSI
+52 
-66 TIANEFI
+66 
-73 SDRCPNSFFEIEF
+73 
-86 PNDSFLE
+86 
-93 SWWNF
+93 
-98 DNGLCPI
+98 
-105 RINNKWGFVNSS
+105 
-117 FEIEIQPQFDFVG
+117 
-130 EVHTQKRGCWRPEEF
+130 
-145 VHCITWEKG
+145 
-154 TCKVEID
+154 
-161 GKEAFIN
+161 
-168 EKGYIL
+168 
-174 SKYEAAIRLKRKLTV
+174 
-189 ADIIELCHEML
+189 DIIEWCHELL

-242 RAAIMNFPFDIL
+242 RAAMMNFPFNKL

-274 IEALQQRELLNWVK
+274 LEALQHRDLLNWVK
-288 KSTLVEPSP
+288 KITLVEPSS
-297 NAIHRAICNIS
+297 NALQRAVCNIS

-320 NKFMPTKEVVSGEIL
+320 NKFMPTSETVPGETL
-335 KSIGYKYSNVIH
+335 TSIGYKYSNVIH
-347 VFSNILD
+347 IFSNILD
-354 VKAIDLAEVARMV
+354 VKSIDLAMVARMV

-374 FILCMGPKNSAA
+374 YILCMGPQNSAA
-386 YRIEQFCSVFGEQPY
+386 YRIEQFCSVFCEQDY
-401 FSQIDSV
+401 FSRIDSV

-418 PYTCMTRCFMYNG
+418 PYTCKTRCFMYNG
-431 APLDLSR
+431 TSLDLSR
-438 LLSYHDS
+438 LSLYHDNG
-445 DEQVFNDYD
+445 EEVFNDYD
-454 IQLQWQNKL
+454 IQLQWQNKV
-463 MSREKARVAYRLQNI
+463 MSREKARVAYRLQSI
-478 LSVDDIMYI
+478 MSVDDLMYI
-487 DPVINEVTVD
+487 DPVINEVAVD
-497 FIIVRPNRGLLL
+497 FIILRPNKGLLL
-509 LNVFEENLDNCQ
+509 LNVFDENLNSCQ
-521 LSKDGKEISV
+521 LTKDGKEITV
-531 LDKNRVVVKTYQS
+531 LDESGVLTKTYQS

-581 VFTANDNNKVRDF
+581 VFTSNDNNKVKDF
-594 FGISSDQINYT
+594 FGISGEQINYT
-605 YLFGNEFISKKSV
+605 YLYGSEFISNKNISK
-618 SQGLYTQI
+618 GLFNQI
-626 GLINSSSYFDDAVKR
+626 RLTNTSSYFDDVVKR

-652 SYQEGKTGVEP
+652 SYQEGKAGIEP
-663 KGAQKKLA
+663 KGAQKELA
-671 VSQKAHQKIS
+671 ISRSTQQKIS

-690 VLAARAVNA
+690 VLAVRAVNA

-724 SEIREDFS
+724 SELREDFS

-751 CQLHVDYGAYDR
+751 CQLHVDFDAYDR
-763 LSFFYDTPT
+763 LSFFEKTT
-772 HKRYSAIFVD
+772 VHKRYSAIFVD

-799 LLQNGEFVV
+799 LLPNGEFVV
-808 FGDPKQNVYHRPI
+808 FGDPKQNVYHRPTEEKT
-821 DSNGDI
+821 GDI
-827 RLGVIGGVW
+827 KLGVIGGVW
-836 NKELST
+836 NKELNT

-856 TFQAKFLSNQPID
+856 AFQAKFLSNQPID
-869 TISTT
+869 TINTT
-874 TSLDNTLNFQIVTY
+874 NGFDNTLNFQIVTY
-888 YNMRGSFTMENLVS
+888 YDMRSSFTMDNLVL
-902 KLTEIINNSNNDPKD
+902 KLTEIINNSNNEPKD

-932 SKYRETTGEET
+932 SKYREMTGEKT

-949 TEQYERLKEL
+949 TEQYERLKQL
-959 HKVSDEHPASW
+959 HNVSDDHPASW

-983 KQLFTTDKRC
+983 KQLFTTDKRY

-1004 WESPSVIIILDDEY
+1004 WESPSVIIILDDKY
-1018 NTKAACR
+1018 NSKAACYT
-1025 RPMEPEM
+1025 PMEPEM

>member
-1 MVKSFYL
+1 MS
-8 SGNRW
+8 
-13 MLKYADGSEVETTKS
+13 KYAEY
-28 PINGYECIGE
+28 IN
-38 TMGVYPFEDIPVSY
+38 
-52 EVFELRPQFSKFSI
+52 R
-66 TIANEFI
+66 
-73 SDRCPNSFFEIEF
+73 
-86 PNDSFLE
+86 
-93 SWWNF
+93 
-98 DNGLCPI
+98 
-105 RINNKWGFVNSS
+105 SS
-117 FEIEIQPQFDFVG
+117 C
-130 EVHTQKRGCWRPEEF
+130 RS
-145 VHCITWEKG
+145 
-154 TCKVEID
+154 
-161 GKEAFIN
+161 IN
-168 EKGYIL
+168 E
-174 SKYEAAIRLKRKLTV
+174 
-189 ADIIELCHEML
+189 IIDLCHEML
-200 PEQWKSCPWRHPELI
+200 PEQWKFCPWRHPELI

-242 RAAIMNFPFDIL
+242 RAAFINFPFDIL

-288 KSTLVEPSP
+288 KITLVEPSP
-297 NAIHRAICNIS
+297 NALHRAVCNIS

-320 NKFMPTKEVVSGEIL
+320 NKFMPTKEAVPGEIL
-335 KSIGYKYSNVIH
+335 ASIGYRYYNVIH
-347 VFSNILD
+347 IFSNILD
-354 VKAIDLAEVARMV
+354 VKAIDLAAVAHMV

-374 FILCMGPKNSAA
+374 YILCMGPQNSAA
-386 YRIEQFCSVFGEQPY
+386 YRIEQFCSVFGNQEY
-401 FSQIDSV
+401 FSRIDSV

-418 PYTCMTRCFMYNG
+418 PYTCKTRCFKYNG
-431 APLDLSR
+431 APLDLSK
-438 LLSYHDS
+438 LSLYHDS
-445 DEQVFNDYD
+445 GEQVFNDYD
-454 IQLQWQNKL
+454 IQLQWQNKM

-487 DPVINEVTVD
+487 DPVINEVAVD

-509 LNVFEENLDNCQ
+509 LNVFEENLDDCQ
-521 LSKDGKEISV
+521 LSKGGKDISV
-531 LDKNRVVVKTYQS
+531 LGENGVVVKTYQS

-562 LLMSTIESSRNFG
+562 LLMSTIENSRNFG
-575 LIKKVV
+575 LIKKIV

-594 FGISSDQINYT
+594 FSISSEQISYT
-605 YLFGNEFISKKSV
+605 YLFGNEFISKKDV

-626 GLINSSSYFDDAVKR
+626 GLINTSLYFDDAVKR

-652 SYQEGKTGVEP
+652 SYQEGKAGIEP
-663 KGAQKKLA
+663 KGAQKEL
-671 VSQKAHQKIS
+671 VISRNTQQKIS

-724 SEIREDFS
+724 SELREDFS

-751 CQLHVDYGAYDR
+751 CQLHVDFDAYDR
-763 LSFFYDTPT
+763 LSFFENATI
-772 HKRYSAIFVD
+772 HKHYSAIFVD

-799 LLQNGEFVV
+799 LLPDGEFVV

-821 DSNGDI
+821 DINGDI
-827 RLGVIGGVW
+827 RLGVIGGEW
-836 NKELST
+836 NKKLST

-856 TFQAKFLSNQPID
+856 TFQAKYLSNQPVS
-869 TISTT
+869 TINTT
-874 TSLDNTLNFQIVTY
+874 TVFEATLNFQIVTY
-888 YNMRGSFTMENLVS
+888 YNMRNSFTMDNLLL
-902 KLTEIINNSNNDPKD
+902 KLIEIIKNSNSEPKD
-917 FVVLASYSKLLQTID
+917 FVVLASYSKLLQAID
-932 SKYRETTGEET
+932 SKYREMTEEET

-949 TEQYERLKEL
+949 IEQYERLKKL
-959 HKVSDEHPASW
+959 HNVSDEHPASW

-1018 NTKAACR
+1018 NAKAACR
-1025 RPMEPEM
+1025 KPMDPEM

-1047 NIGNETYDKFFKEQ
+1047 NIGNETYDQFFKEQ
-1061 TI
+1061 AI

>member
-1 MVKSFYL
+1 MKPLKRFVQQNNGWTFLFEDGTTEFHPELNSDILAFGKGEFFEDSGYL
-8 SGNRW
+8 SCSW
-13 MLKYADGSEVETTKS
+13 D
-28 PINGYECIGE
+28 
-38 TMGVYPFEDIPVSY
+38 FD
-52 EVFELRPQFSKFSI
+52 
-66 TIANEFI
+66 EFK
-73 SDRCPNSFFEIEF
+73 
-86 PNDSFLE
+86 
-93 SWWNF
+93 
-98 DNGLCPI
+98 LCPI
-105 RINNKWGFVNSS
+105 CKNGKWGFVNKK
-117 FEIEIQPQFDFVG
+117 FEYIIPCKYDFAGLAVKDK
-130 EVHTQKRGCWRPEEF
+130 VWIHCCTHTIYIHHYFWDAYTLLEQEF
-145 VHCITWEKG
+145 EKYPDFH
-154 TCKVEID
+154 E
-161 GKEAFIN
+161 
-168 EKGYIL
+168 
-174 SKYEAAIRLKRKLTV
+174 RLKPFCCPVLLGNKWVQIDENGNEFNFDDINTYKTDLNRIKNLNISS
-189 ADIIELCHEML
+189 IIELCHELL
-200 PEQWKSCPWRHPELI
+200 PEQWRPCPWKHPELI

-242 RAAIMNFPFDIL
+242 RAAIMNFPYDRL

-274 IEALQQRELLNWVK
+274 IEAFQQRELLNWVK
-288 KSTLVEPSP
+288 KITLVEPSP
-297 NAIHRAICNIS
+297 NAIHRAVCNIS

-320 NKFMPTKEVVSGEIL
+320 NKFMPTKEDVPGEIL

-354 VKAIDLAEVARMV
+354 VKSIDLAEVARMV

-386 YRIEQFCSVFGEQPY
+386 YRIEQFCSVFGEQLY
-401 FSQIDSV
+401 FSKIDSV

-418 PYTCMTRCFMYNG
+418 LYTCMTRCFMYNG
-431 APLDLSR
+431 APLDLNK
-438 LLSYHDS
+438 LALYHDS
-445 DEQVFNDYD
+445 DEEVFNEYD

-487 DPVINEVTVD
+487 DPVINEVAVD

-521 LSKDGKEISV
+521 LSQDGKEISV
-531 LDKNRVVVKTYQS
+531 IDDNGVATKTFQS
-544 PIELINLCQ
+544 PIELINVCQ
-553 ISIKDGIEE
+553 TSIKDGIEE

-581 VFTANDNNKVRDF
+581 VFTANDNNRVRDF
-594 FGISSDQINYT
+594 FGISGEHINYT
-605 YLFGNEFISKKSV
+605 YLLGNEFVSNKSV

-626 GLINSSSYFDDAVKR
+626 GLINTSSYFDDAVKR

-652 SYQEGKTGVEP
+652 SYQEGKTGIEP
-663 KGAQKKLA
+663 KGAQKKLV
-671 VSQKAHQKIS
+671 VSQNAHQKIS

-711 FNITLANYLKYRL
+711 FNITLANYLKFRL

-751 CQLHVDYGAYDR
+751 CQLHVDFGAYDR
-763 LSFFYDTPT
+763 PSFFEDASIQK
-772 HKRYSAIFVD
+772 HYSAIFVD

-799 LLQNGEFVV
+799 LLPNGEFVV
-808 FGDPKQNVYHRPI
+808 FGDPKQNVYYRPI

-856 TFQAKFLSNQPID
+856 TFQAKFLSNQPVD

-874 TSLDNTLNFQIVTY
+874 TGFNNTLNFQIVTY
-888 YNMRGSFTMENLVS
+888 FNMRGSFTMENLVS

-1018 NTKAACR
+1018 NAKAACR

>member
-1 MVKSFYL
+1 MVESFRIQ
-8 SGNRW
+8 GHRW
-13 MLKYADGSEVETTKS
+13 LLKYDNGSEVNLETP
-28 PINGYECIGE
+28 PIDGYDIIGE
-38 TMGVYPFEDIPVSY
+38 TLGIFPFGESRVDYEEFDINPQTSPFFLSPYKFFINKDVSNGS
-52 EVFELRPQFSKFSI
+52 E
-66 TIANEFI
+66 
-73 SDRCPNSFFEIEF
+73 EIEF
-86 PNDSFLE
+86 PNRNFE
-93 SWWNF
+93 EAWWDF
-98 DNGLCPI
+98 RFGLCPI
-105 RINNKWGFVNSS
+105 RINNIWGFVNSD
-117 FEIEIQPQFDFVG
+117 FEIVIQPKFDFVG

-145 VHCITWEKG
+145 VHRVSWDKG
-154 TCKVEID
+154 TCQVLID

-168 EKGYIL
+168 EKGETL
-174 SKYEAAIRLKRKLTV
+174 SKYEVAIRQKRNLTTT
-189 ADIIELCHEML
+189 DIVDLCHESL
-200 PEQWKSCPWRHPELI
+200 PEQWNTCPWKHPELI

-242 RAAIMNFPFDIL
+242 RAAIMNFPFDKL

-259 IVDWGCGQGIGSATL
+259 IVDWGCGQGIGSTTL

-288 KSTLVEPSP
+288 KITLVEPSL
-297 NAIHRAICNIS
+297 NALHRAVCNIS

-320 NKFMPTKEVVSGEIL
+320 NKFMPTKDVVPGEIL
-335 KSIGYKYSNVIH
+335 TSIGYRYSNVIH

-354 VKAIDLAEVARMV
+354 VKSIDLSEVARMV

-374 FILCMGPKNSAA
+374 YILCMGPQNSAA
-386 YRIEQFCSVFGEQPY
+386 FRIEQFCSVFGDQEY
-401 FSQIDSV
+401 FSRIDSV
-408 RYGRTQRTGH
+408 RYGRTLRTGH
-418 PYTCMTRCFMYNG
+418 PYTCKTRCFKYNG
-431 APLDLSR
+431 TPLDLSK
-438 LLSYHDS
+438 LSSYHDS
-445 DEQVFNDYD
+445 GEQVFNDYD
-454 IQLQWQNKL
+454 IQLQWQNGV
-463 MSREKARVAYRLQNI
+463 MSREKARVAYRLQSI

-487 DPVINEVTVD
+487 DPVINEVAVD
-497 FIIVRPNRGLLL
+497 FIIVRPNRGILL
-509 LNVFEENLDNCQ
+509 LNVFEEDLNECV
-521 LSKDGKEISV
+521 LSEDKKEIIVSE
-531 LDKNRVVVKTYQS
+531 NEARTKTYQS

-581 VFTANDNNKVRDF
+581 VFTANDTNRVKKF
-594 FGISSDQINYT
+594 FGISGEQINYT
-605 YLFGNEFISKKSV
+605 YLLGNEFVSKRNV

-626 GLINSSSYFDDAVKR
+626 GLIKTSSYFDDAVKR
-641 KIAKILSPSWH
+641 KIAQLLSPSWH
-652 SYQEGKTGVEP
+652 SYQEGKTGIEP
-663 KGAQKKLA
+663 KGAQREL
-671 VSQKAHQKIS
+671 VISRSTQQKIS

-699 MKRTGGDVLVLT
+699 MKRTGDDVLVLT

-724 SEIREDFS
+724 SELRDDFS

-751 CQLHVDYGAYDR
+751 CKLHVAFSSYDDED
-763 LSFFYDTPT
+763 FFNNSTI

-782 EVQDYTTEWLR
+782 EVQDYKTEWLR

-799 LLQNGEFVV
+799 LKPNGEFVV
-808 FGDPKQNVYHRPI
+808 FGDPKQNVYHRPL

-827 RLGVIGGVW
+827 RLGVIRSEW
-836 NKELST
+836 NRQLNT

-856 TFQAKFLSNQPID
+856 TFQAQFLSNQPVD
-869 TISTT
+869 TINTATGSE
-874 TSLDNTLNFQIVTY
+874 NTLNFQIVTY
-888 YNMRGSFTMENLVS
+888 YNMRGAFSMDNLVS
-902 KLTEIINNSNNDPKD
+902 KLTEIIKNSNNETKD

-932 SKYRETTGEET
+932 SKYREMTGEET

-949 TEQYERLKEL
+949 TEQYERLKKL
-959 HKVSDEHPASW
+959 HNVSDEHPASW

-1004 WESPSVIIILDDEY
+1004 WESPSVIIILDDEF
-1018 NTKAACR
+1018 NAKTACR
-1025 RPMEPEM
+1025 KPMEPEM
-1032 MYTAITRARESLYII
+1032 MYTAITRARESLYVI
-1047 NIGNETYDKFFKEQ
+1047 NIGNETYDNFFKEQ
-1061 TI
+1061 IL

>member
-1 MVKSFYL
+1 MVESFFIQ
-8 SGNRW
+8 GRRW
-13 MLKYADGSEVETTKS
+13 LLKYDNGSEVNLETP
-28 PINGYECIGE
+28 PIDGFDIIGE
-38 TMGVYPFEDIPVSY
+38 TLGIFPFGESRVDYEEFGVNPQTFPF
-52 EVFELRPQFSKFSI
+52 FSL
-66 TIANEFI
+66 FI
-73 SDRCPNSFFEIEF
+73 EKEASNGSKEIEF
-86 PNDSFLE
+86 PNSNFE
-93 SWWNF
+93 EAWWDF
-98 DNGLCPI
+98 KFGLCPI
-105 RINNKWGFVNSS
+105 RINRKWGFVNSD
-117 FEIEIQPQFDFVG
+117 FEIVVQPKFDFVG

-145 VHCITWEKG
+145 VHCVSWDKG
-154 TCKVEID
+154 TCQVLID

-168 EKGYIL
+168 EKGETL
-174 SKYEAAIRLKRKLTV
+174 SKYEVAISKKRNLTTT
-189 ADIIELCHEML
+189 DIVDLCHESL
-200 PEQWKSCPWRHPELI
+200 PEQWKSCPWKHPELI
-215 HGIGLLAS
+215 RGIGLLAS

-237 HVGKC
+237 HIGKC
-242 RAAIMNFPFDIL
+242 RAAIINFPFDKL

-274 IEALQQRELLNWVK
+274 LEALQQRELLNWVK
-288 KSTLVEPSP
+288 KTTLVEPSP
-297 NAIHRAICNIS
+297 NALHRAVCNIS

-354 VKAIDLAEVARMV
+354 VKSIDLADVARMV

-386 YRIEQFCSVFGEQPY
+386 YRIEQFCSVFGEQHY

-418 PYTCMTRCFMYNG
+418 PYTCMTRCFLYNG
-431 APLDLSR
+431 APLDLSKFS
-438 LLSYHDS
+438 SYHDS
-445 DEQVFNDYD
+445 GEQVFNDYD
-454 IQLQWQNKL
+454 IQLQWQNGV
-463 MSREKARVAYRLQNI
+463 MSRDKARVAYRLQSI

-487 DPVINEVTVD
+487 DPVINEVAVD
-497 FIIVRPNRGLLL
+497 FIIVRPNRGILL
-509 LNVFEENLDNCQ
+509 LNVFEENLDNLQ
-521 LSKDGKEISV
+521 LSKDGKEISL
-531 LDKNRVVVKTYQS
+531 LDENGVVAKTYQS

-562 LLMSTIESSRNFG
+562 ILMSTIESSRNFG

-581 VFTANDNNKVRDF
+581 VFTANDNNRVRDF
-594 FGISSDQINYT
+594 FGISGEHINYT
-605 YLFGNEFISKKSV
+605 YLLGNEFVSKRNI

-626 GLINSSSYFDDAVKR
+626 GLINTSSYFDDAVKR
-641 KIAKILSPSWH
+641 KIAQLLSPSWH
-652 SYQEGKTGVEP
+652 SYQEGKTGIEP
-663 KGAQKKLA
+663 KGAQREL
-671 VSQKAHQKIS
+671 VISRNTQQKIS

-724 SEIREDFS
+724 SELREDFS
-732 WEKID
+732 WDKID

-751 CQLHVDYGAYDR
+751 CQLHVDFGAYDR
-763 LSFFYDTPT
+763 LSFFENSTN

-799 LLQNGEFVV
+799 LLPNGEFVV
-808 FGDPKQNVYHRPI
+808 FGDPKQNVYHRPTEEKT
-821 DSNGDI
+821 GDI
-827 RLGVIGGVW
+827 KLGVIGGVW
-836 NKELST
+836 NKELNT

-856 TFQAKFLSNQPID
+856 SFQARFLSNQPVD
-869 TISTT
+869 TINTATGSE
-874 TSLDNTLNFQIVTY
+874 NTLNFQIVTY
-888 YNMRGSFTMENLVS
+888 YNMRGAFTMEKLVS
-902 KLTEIINNSNNDPKD
+902 KLTMIIKNSNSKPKD

-932 SKYRETTGEET
+932 SKYREMTGEET

-949 TEQYERLKEL
+949 TEQYERLKKL
-959 HKVSDEHPASW
+959 HNVSDEHPASW

-993 LKLSTI
+993 LKFSTI

-1018 NTKAACR
+1018 NAKTACR
-1025 RPMEPEM
+1025 KPMEPEM

-1061 TI
+1061 TL

>member
-1 MVKSFYL
+1 MKPLKRFVQQNNGWAFLFEDGTTEFHPELNLDISAFGKGEFFEDSGYL
-8 SGNRW
+8 SCSW
-13 MLKYADGSEVETTKS
+13 D
-28 PINGYECIGE
+28 
-38 TMGVYPFEDIPVSY
+38 FD
-52 EVFELRPQFSKFSI
+52 
-66 TIANEFI
+66 EFK
-73 SDRCPNSFFEIEF
+73 
-86 PNDSFLE
+86 
-93 SWWNF
+93 
-98 DNGLCPI
+98 LCPI
-105 RINNKWGFVNSS
+105 CQNGKWGFVNKK
-117 FEIEIQPQFDFVG
+117 FEYIIPCKYDFAGLAVKDN
-130 EVHTQKRGCWRPEEF
+130 VWIHCCTHTIYIHHYFWDAYTLSEQEF
-145 VHCITWEKG
+145 EKYPDFH
-154 TCKVEID
+154 E
-161 GKEAFIN
+161 
-168 EKGYIL
+168 
-174 SKYEAAIRLKRKLTV
+174 RLKPFCCPVLLGNKWVQIDENGNEFNFDDINSYKTV
-189 ADIIELCHEML
+189 LNQIKNVSISSIIELCHRLL
-200 PEQWKSCPWRHPELI
+200 PEHWKPCPWRHPELV

-242 RAAIMNFPFDIL
+242 RAAIMNFPFDKL

-288 KSTLVEPSP
+288 KITLVEPSP

-386 YRIEQFCSVFGEQPY
+386 YRIEQFCSVFGEQLY
-401 FSQIDSV
+401 FSKIDSV

-418 PYTCMTRCFMYNG
+418 PYTCLTRCFMYNG
-431 APLDLSR
+431 APLDLSK
-438 LLSYHDS
+438 LSSYHDS
-445 DEQVFNDYD
+445 GEQVFNDYD
-454 IQLQWQNKL
+454 IQLQWQNGV

-478 LSVDDIMYI
+478 LSVDDIIYI
-487 DPVINEVTVD
+487 DPVINEVAVD

-531 LDKNRVVVKTYQS
+531 IDGNGVATKTYQS
-544 PIELINLCQ
+544 PIELINVCQ
-553 ISIKDGIEE
+553 TSIKDGIEE
-562 LLMSTIESSRNFG
+562 LLMSTIESTRNFG

-594 FGISSDQINYT
+594 FGISSEQINYT
-605 YLFGNEFISKKSV
+605 YLFGNEFISKKNV
-618 SQGLYTQI
+618 SQELYTQI
-626 GLINSSSYFDDAVKR
+626 GLINTSSYFDDVVKR

-652 SYQEGKTGVEP
+652 SYQEGKTGIEP
-663 KGAQKKLA
+663 KGAQREL
-671 VSQKAHQKIS
+671 VISRSTQQKIS

-711 FNITLANYLKYRL
+711 FNITLANYLKFRL

-751 CQLHVDYGAYDR
+751 CRLHVDFGAYDR
-763 LSFFYDTPT
+763 LSFFENATI
-772 HKRYSAIFVD
+772 HKHYSAIFVD

-799 LLQNGEFVV
+799 LLPNGEFVV

-827 RLGVIGGVW
+827 RLGVIRSEW
-836 NKELST
+836 NRQLST

-856 TFQAKFLSNQPID
+856 TFQAKFLSNQPVD

-874 TSLDNTLNFQIVTY
+874 TGFDNTLNFQIVTY
-888 YNMRGSFTMENLVS
+888 FNMRGSFTMENLVS

-1018 NTKAACR
+1018 NAKTASRK
-1025 RPMEPEM
+1025 PLEPEM

-1061 TI
+1061 SI